1 MRYSTNLNIIIKA
14 LEKASSHISRDFI
27 EIENLQ
33 SNPVSA
39 NKFTNA
45 CYNRVKKVLIDD
57 FTKVRP
63 NYNLI
68 FADGDDVI
76 VAKDSEYSLLINV
89 IDGIENLTRS
99 CADFTIS
106 IALIYHNNND
116 KKSESIAVAIYK
128 VIGGE
133 LFYSEK
139 GFGAYLNNRRLRVSK
154 RSGDN
159 VIIACDDQEI
169 KLNQK
174 NQLRSYGS
182 KTLEIAYLASARIE
196 QIILKNSDTKFV
208 EPFFLIVREAGGKI
222 SYKDNLIIISNS

>member
-1 MRYSTNLNIIIKA
+1 MRYSANLNIIIKA

-33 SNPVSA
+33 SNPASA

-57 FTKVRP
+57 LTKVRP

-76 VAKDSEYSLLINV
+76 VSKDSEYSLLINV

-99 CADFTIS
+99 CSDFTIS

-116 KKSESIAVAIYK
+116 KKNESIAVAIYK

-154 RSGDN
+154 RLGDN
-159 VIIACDDQEI
+159 IIAVYDDHEI
-169 KLNQK
+169 INQK
-174 NQLRSYGS
+174 HQLRNYGS